1 MAHMDACAKAALLE
15 KPTHDPIEAAR
26 RWLDTFDRVAMAT
39 VVGTWGSSPV
49 PVGGH
54 LVVAPDECFEG
65 SVSGGCVEAEVIY
78 TAGEVIKSGKPKL
91 LDFGVTNETAW
102 RAGLPCGG
110 RIEVF
115 VEPLEGS
122 SDAAFLDELLTAR
135 RDRKAFVV
143 RKSLHDGTREVFI
156 DRATM
161 PLEARECLDSAGV
174 RVVEGPEGRFFFQ
187 SLALTTHVIIIG
199 ATHIGQVLSDLAL
212 RIGWK
217 VTVVDPR
224 EAFSTESRFG
234 SVARHTGWPA
244 QALSEIG
251 LDYRTAVVGLT
262 HVGQIDDEGLIL
274 ALRSECFYVGALGS
288 RRTHEK
294 RVERFKSK
302 GVTDQEIARI
312 HAPVGLAIGAK
323 GPEEIAVSILAEIVK
338 EQRRI

>member
-1 MAHMDACAKAALLE
+1 MDACVNAMRLE
-15 KPTHDPIEAAR
+15 TPTHDPIEAAR
-26 RWLDTFDRVAMAT
+26 NWLDTFDRVAMAT

-49 PVGGH
+49 PLGGH
-54 LVVAPDECFEG
+54 LVVAPDERFEG

-78 TAGEVIKSGKPKL
+78 AALEVIKSGQPKL
-91 LDFGVTNETAW
+91 LDFGVSNETAW

-115 VEPLEGS
+115 VEPL
-122 SDAAFLDELLTAR
+122 DASRDAPFLDELITAR
-135 RDRKAFVV
+135 RDRKPFVV
-143 RKSLHDGTREVFI
+143 KKALAGGARHVFR
-156 DRATM
+156 DRTSM
-161 PLEARECLDSAGV
+161 PQEARDCLEGAGV
-174 RVVEGPEGRFFFQ
+174 RVAEDAAGRHFYQ

-244 QALSEIG
+244 EALSEIG

-262 HVGQIDDEGLIL
+262 HVGQIDDEGLIT

-294 RVERFKSK
+294 RVERFKAK
-302 GVTDQEIARI
+302 GVTGEEIALI

-323 GPEEIAVSILAEIVK
+323 GPEEIAVSILAEIVR
-338 EQRRI
+338 EQRKG